1 METANLYIG
10 NINYKASES
19 DLSSLFGEYGQVKS
33 VKIIEKDGLKK
44 GFGFIEFEA
53 EEAAK
58 NAQNA
63 LNNKEF
69 MGRNL
74 RVDFA
79 RPKQQK
85 PSGSGFGRSR
95 Y

>member
-19 DLSSLFGEYGQVKS
+19 DISALFGEYGNVTS
-33 VKIIEKDGLKK
+33 VKLIEKDGLKK
-44 GFGFIEFEA
+44 GFGFVEFDSA
-53 EEAAK
+53 ESAK
-58 NAQNA
+58 NAQSA
-63 LNNKEF
+63 LNEQEF

-79 RPKQQK
+79 RPKQNN
-85 PSGSGFGRSR
+85 FNSR
-95 Y
+95 PRY